1 MTSMQR
7 IWLILAQPIQISEK
21 PSLFGINRV
30 LLFNDSMKNM
40 TFYKAN
46 RLILG
51 HGVDIVDIND
61 FKRLLSEPLKHF
73 INRTFTESE
82 MTSSRVGENQIHKLA
97 GRFAVKEAIL
107 KTLGVGWGDGV
118 AFTDVEII
126 TLETGAP
133 TVRLHRNLLAIESQ
147 RGIVSWL
154 VSTSHT
160 NSIALASVIA
170 CGEVA

>member
-1 MTSMQR
+1 M
-7 IWLILAQPIQISEK
+7 
-21 PSLFGINRV
+21 N
-30 LLFNDSMKNM
+30 NM

-61 FKRLLSEPLKHF
+61 FKRLLSEPLKQF
-73 INRTFTESE
+73 LNRTFTESE
-82 MTSSRVGENQIHKLA
+82 MTSSGVGENQIHKLA

-107 KTLGVGWGDGV
+107 KTLGIGWGDAV
-118 AFTDVEII
+118 AFTDVEVI
-126 TLETGAP
+126 TLKTGAP
-133 TVRLHRNLLAIESQ
+133 TVRLHRKLSEIESQ

-160 NSIALASVIA
+160 SSTALASVIA
-170 CGEVA
+170 CGELA